1 MLQLLLFIWTFT
13 NSSFAEP
20 TTATEPETTVL
31 SSVEGSS
38 SVPLAKDA
46 RGVGLGASLG
56 EPTGVAFAWRPN
68 GPSTIAGVAGW
79 SINRRH
85 IHVHTDYQ
93 FTVYRLK
100 LDPQMDFL
108 LEFFVG
114 LGGTV
119 DLGNGGGNRPSLG
132 ARIPSGVY
140 LTFGDTPVDVFLE
153 LVPVMGLIPD
163 TVLYFDGA
171 LGFRV
176 WLDPR

>member
-100 LDPQMDFL
+100 LDPQMDFSFGIFRRSGRNSRSGKWWW
-108 LEFFVG
+108 ESS
-114 LGGTV
+114 
-119 DLGNGGGNRPSLG
+119 SLG
-132 ARIPSGVY
+132 ARFQAVC
-140 LTFGDTPVDVFLE
+140 T
-153 LVPVMGLIPD
+153 
-163 TVLYFDGA
+163 
-171 LGFRV
+171 
-176 WLDPR
+176 